1 MADAIHITI
10 SEGEIGPEGKSAY
23 QVAVANGFTGTEEEW
38 LQSLKGE
45 QGPVGPQGPQGPQGP
60 EGPQGPQGEPG
71 PQGEQGPAG
80 PNNIYNGLDS
90 DATDYALSAK
100 QGKELASTLAEIANK
115 LGDAVL
121 ETSAQTVTEAINE
134 IEQELIGEVGTV
146 TLNNS
151 ETFPF
156 NNSMVTVSLAKP
168 RTTQNYIVIVD
179 VPAAVGNVGEIVIT
193 DKLVNGFKIGFTGS
207 ASSVTVKYKV
217 IGGYLV

>member
-1 MADAIHITI
+1 MYDWTKWLDHVTDPSNRYTVVQNEDGTWTIMPTGTVIQQGTPQDQAHFNNIEDGIVDAH
-10 SEGEIGPEGKSAY
+10 A
-23 QVAVANGFTGTEEEW
+23 AVALLLNFVRQQGW
-38 LQSLKGE
+38 E
-45 QGPVGPQGPQGPQGP
+45 Q
-60 EGPQGPQGEPG
+60 
-71 PQGEQGPAG
+71 
-80 PNNIYNGLDS
+80 D
-90 DATDYALSAK
+90 D
-100 QGKELASTLAEIANK
+100 
-115 LGDAVL
+115 
-121 ETSAQTVTEAINE
+121 

-193 DKLVNGFKIGFTGS
+193 DKLINGFKIGFTGS

>member
-1 MADAIHITI
+1 MAEFDPVSYSKAN
-10 SEGEIGPEGKSAY
+10 K
-23 QVAVANGFTGTEEEW
+23 VAA
-38 LQSLKGE
+38 Q
-45 QGPVGPQGPQGPQGP
+45 
-60 EGPQGPQGEPG
+60 
-71 PQGEQGPAG
+71 
-80 PNNIYNGLDS
+80 
-90 DATDYALSAK
+90 
-100 QGKELASTLAEIANK
+100 LAEIANK

-156 NNSMVTVSLAKP
+156 NNSMVAVSLAKP

-179 VPAAVGNVGEIVIT
+179 VLAAVGNVGEIVIT
-193 DKLVNGFKIGFTGS
+193 DKLINGFKIGFTGS

>member
-1 MADAIHITI
+1 MFGVSGAPRKWVNNLINAIKGDGWTNETI
-10 SEGEIGPEGKSAY
+10 KGNATSIASLTQEVDTQLAEKAIDTHA
-23 QVAVANGFTGTEEEW
+23 AVALLLNFVRQQGW
-38 LQSLKGE
+38 E
-45 QGPVGPQGPQGPQGP
+45 Q
-60 EGPQGPQGEPG
+60 
-71 PQGEQGPAG
+71 
-80 PNNIYNGLDS
+80 D
-90 DATDYALSAK
+90 D
-100 QGKELASTLAEIANK
+100 
-115 LGDAVL
+115 
-121 ETSAQTVTEAINE
+121 

-151 ETFPF
+151 ETYPF

-193 DKLVNGFKIGFTGS
+193 DKLINGFKIGFTGS

>member
-1 MADAIHITI
+1 MYDWTIWLDHVLNPANRYTVVQNGDGTWTIT
-10 SEGEIGPEGKSAY
+10 P
-23 QVAVANGFTGTEEEW
+23 TGTVMQQGTPQDQIRFNNVE
-38 LQSLKGE
+38 KGI
-45 QGPVGPQGPQGPQGP
+45 V
-60 EGPQGPQGEPG
+60 
-71 PQGEQGPAG
+71 
-80 PNNIYNGLDS
+80 
-90 DATDYALSAK
+90 DAHAAL
-100 QGKELASTLAEIANK
+100 
-115 LGDAVL
+115 AVL
-121 ETSAQTVTEAINE
+121 LNFARQQGWKQDDIL
-134 IEQELIGEVGTV
+134 QELIGEVGTV

-193 DKLVNGFKIGFTGS
+193 DKLINGFKIGFTGS